1 MRQGLVGLV
10 VAAVAATGVALPSVS
25 SAAVVGGR
33 RQTGIAVDHPASLGL
48 ASPRSAPAPAGPAHH
63 RLATRYTGRIFAIGD
78 SVMLGAR
85 RCLPPLGITAD
96 PLGNRQA
103 YQGAAVLLGMRARLP
118 HVVIVHLGTNAG
130 IDDAGIDTIM
140 KIIGPNRTV
149 VWVTLQLRNDYT
161 RYRYEDSSNLAIR
174 QLLLRF
180 PNARVADWNAYT
192 EVHRGLVGGDGIH
205 LTRPGCAAYAHL
217 IDSVARAA

>member
-1 MRQGLVGLV
+1 V
-10 VAAVAATGVALPSVS
+10 VVLTATGVALPSMS
-25 SAAVVGGR
+25 SATVVGAR
-33 RQTGIAVDHPASLGL
+33 PETTLRVDRSASLDL
-48 ASPRSAPAPAGPAHH
+48 ASPRPGTPAPAGPAHR
-63 RLATRYTGRIFAIGD
+63 RLPALYTGRIFAIGD

-85 RCLPPLGITAD
+85 RCIPPLGITAD

-103 YQGAAVLLGMRARLP
+103 YQGAAVLMRMRARLP

-130 IDDAGIDTIM
+130 IDDDAIDTIM
-140 KIIGPNRTV
+140 KIIGPSRTV

-174 QLLLRF
+174 QVLLRF
-180 PNARVADWNAYT
+180 RNVRVADWNAYT

-205 LTRPGCAAYAHL
+205 LTRPGCTAYAHL
-217 IDSVARAA
+217 LDTVARAA